1 MSGLPVLFYKI
12 VNMKMDMDR
21 LKGLFWGLVACVII
35 TLLCGCKATRYV
47 PMETV
52 RTEYR
57 DSSYWDRKA
66 TFNMQS
72 VIDSLIECLS
82 VNKVDCFIIIQDTAG
97 NVKYHGEWHRNDKS
111 SNTYHNVEKQDST
124 DYYRNLYYNI
134 QSQKADSVQVPY
146 PVEKKRGWWEK
157 TRINLFPILV
167 AAIAVLVFIVIWLAR
182 KVKPM
187 KN

>member
-1 MSGLPVLFYKI
+1 MFYKI

-52 RTEYR
+52 RTEYK
-57 DSSYWDRKA
+57 DSIRIDT
-66 TFNMQS
+66 TFTSRMRS
-72 VIDSLIECLS
+72 VIDSLTERLS

-146 PVEKKRGWWEK
+146 PVEKKCGWWEK
-157 TRINLFPILV
+157 TRINMFPILV

-182 KVKPM
+182 KVRPM
-187 KN
+187 KNEE

>member
-1 MSGLPVLFYKI
+1 MKVSGLPVLFYKI
-12 VNMKMDMDR
+12 VNMNMDMDR

-47 PMETV
+47 PVETV
-52 RTEYR
+52 
-57 DSSYWDRKA
+57 K
-66 TFNMQS
+66 
-72 VIDSLIECLS
+72 IDSVYVNRWNKDS
-82 VNKVDCFIIIQDTAG
+82 VYIHDSIFVYHWKNEDTVYVGKVVTKYLYKDKARYDTVNII
-97 NVKYHGEWHRNDKS
+97 R
-111 SNTYHNVEKQDST
+111 
-124 DYYRNLYYNI
+124 
-134 QSQKADSVQVPY
+134 ADSVQVPY

-187 KN
+187 KNEECEE